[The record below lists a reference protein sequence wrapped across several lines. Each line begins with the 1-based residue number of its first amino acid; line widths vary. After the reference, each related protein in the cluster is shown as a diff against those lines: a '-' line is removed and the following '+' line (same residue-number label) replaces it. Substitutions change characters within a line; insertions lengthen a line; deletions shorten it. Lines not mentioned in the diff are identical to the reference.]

1 MSNEDDMAL
10 SPDVIKTK
18 LSVNAS
24 LSAVTQV
31 SIYSQSL
38 ITAVPAFPEP
48 IPDWIVPAN
57 DHITKAQENAE
68 NWLNNICTD
77 TVKTV
82 PQAIVDFN
90 QYFQNN
96 VECLL
101 SAIDQSDATRTIT
114 ILGSLT
120 EEITRQH
127 SHLLLVQKNL
137 LSFYDDLSQ
146 QVRDF
151 NNDIS
156 LIDKHIK
163 SGSEMVKDIQV
174 MLSDVFIRSQALD
187 PCNIIVDIDERILI
201 TTIGMTKGNPAI
213 VPLVLT
219 EMLFK
224 QLLQQSQDETIVFSN
239 VLNNWETLHL
249 KYSTIIRRLKD
260 AGAEEVSRILK
271 MLDIQTAKKSW
282 AELADFASQLGCC
295 TI

>member
-38 ITAVPAFPEP
+38 ISAVPAFPEP
-48 IPDWIVPAN
+48 IPDWIAPAK

-90 QYFQNN
+90 HSFQEN

-101 SAIDQSDATRTIT
+101 DAIDKSDAKRATT
-114 ILGSLT
+114 ILEALSG
-120 EEITRQH
+120 EISRQH
-127 SHLLLVQKNL
+127 SHLFLVQKNL

-146 QVRDF
+146 QVRYLDE
-151 NNDIS
+151 DIS

-163 SGSEMVKDIQV
+163 SGSEMVKEIQV
-174 MLSDVFIRSQALD
+174 TFSDVFIRSQALD

-213 VPLVLT
+213 IPLVLT
-219 EMLFK
+219 EILFK
-224 QLLQQSQDETIVFSN
+224 QLLQQGQDEAIVFSN
-239 VLNNWETLHL
+239 VLNIWETLQL
-249 KYSTIIRRLKD
+249 KYSSVIRRLKD
-260 AGAEEVSRILK
+260 AEAEKVSSILK
-271 MLDIQTAKKSW
+271 TLDIQTAKKGW
-282 AELADFASQLGCC
+282 AELADFASKMGCC